1 MADPSEPLQ
10 PTDHP
15 PAAGGP
21 ADTSPDAVPG
31 AATLPVA
38 DEISLD
44 ADHIVGMGFDKTSR
58 AEEVLLNLVHLAK
71 EGEIS
76 LTDAVVV
83 YKGEDAKVHVRQTV
97 DVTPQR
103 GAMSGALWGLLV
115 GSLFGPAGFIIG
127 AGAGAASGGLM
138 GKLVDVGL
146 DDGWVKEVA
155 EWIDPGTSALL
166 ILVSDQVRP
175 VVMAELGRFE
185 GKVLY
190 CTFPDAVR
198 SELELALG
206 QKPTSQA
213 DHRHPDPVVVV
224 DQPNT

>member
-1 MADPSEPLQ
+1 MADQSEPLQ
-10 PTDHP
+10 PTDRP
-15 PAAGGP
+15 PAVGP
-21 ADTSPDAVPG
+21 IDPALDAAPAIDAVPV
-31 AATLPVA
+31 T
-38 DEISLD
+38 DEISMD
-44 ADHIVGMGFDKTSR
+44 ADHIVGMGFAKTSR
-58 AEEVLLNLVHLAK
+58 AEEVLLNLLHLAK

-83 YKGEDAKVHVRQTV
+83 YKGEDEKVHVRQTV

-127 AGAGAASGGLM
+127 AGAGAASGGLV

-175 VVMAELGRFE
+175 VVMKELGRFE

-190 CTFPDAVR
+190 CTFPEAVR
-198 SELELALG
+198 NELELALG
-206 QKPTSQA
+206 QEPTSQA
-213 DHRHPDPVVVV
+213 DHRHRDPVVVL
-224 DQPNT
+224 DEPRN